1 MLVGGER
8 RSRFRALKQVRV
20 IAALSQLHHNVQQ
33 AAAVYAAVDS
43 VHVFLQ
49 QRSVPLL
56 LHLRH
61 TDAQD
66 GLRLRWKSL
75 LHLRL
80 DASQQERA
88 EHLVKLRHNLQLR
101 LIRGLSILLHPVH
114 VEPLVEGVRVGE
126 HLGEKEVEQRP
137 QLVQV
142 VLQRRSGEKQAII
155 GVEQSNGL
163 GKQAVFVLDAVRL
176 VDDEVSPVELLE
188 QVLLL
193 DDHLERGDA
202 DVKLSGHHEV
212 VLLVLT
218 FLCVAVEL
226 DGSKHGAPPSHL
238 VHPVAE
244 SGLGYDDEVWSRNSA
259 VLVQVSE
266 QGDGLQ
272 CLSETHLVG
281 EDSVDAV
288 VVQVNHPVE
297 SLELVLAHLARH
309 ARRLHGES
317 VCGCGD
323 HLVVRLDVAVVV
335 VRGVAAVSRFLLG
348 LFRLF
353 VLFRILDEVREDLRL
368 LEQVLESRL

>member
-142 VLQRRSGEKQAII
+142 VLQRRSGEKQ
-155 GVEQSNGL
+155 
-163 GKQAVFVLDAVRL
+163 L
-176 VDDEVSPVELLE
+176 VV
-188 QVLLL
+188 
-193 DDHLERGDA
+193 RGDGSKFA
-202 DVKLSGHHEV
+202 HQLAVEVLESMALVNDDVLEV
-212 VLLVLT
+212 VLLQ
-218 FLCVAVEL
+218 EL
-226 DGSKHGAPPSHL
+226 
-238 VHPVAE
+238 
-244 SGLGYDDEVWSRNSA
+244 
-259 VLVQVSE
+259 
-266 QGDGLQ
+266 
-272 CLSETHLVG
+272 
-281 EDSVDAV
+281 SV
-288 VVQVNHPVE
+288 
-297 SLELVLAHLARH
+297 
-309 ARRLHGES
+309 
-317 VCGCGD
+317 GD
-323 HLVVRLDVAVVV
+323 HNLVRRAYDWERLVN
-335 VRGVAAVSRFLLG
+335 SL
-348 LFRLF
+348 
-353 VLFRILDEVREDLRL
+353 
-368 LEQVLESRL
+368 